1 MARTASLETYAKR
14 FADKVH
20 IVPFSTCHYWG
31 GHINGHGYGMF
42 KFRGRVERAHR
53 VNYVLTK
60 GEIPEINGKPA
71 VLRHKCDQPLCVN
84 PDHLVPGTQLENI
97 QDAVDRERMP
107 RGEDHHHCTVSDSRL
122 AEIMSDIAAGGATG
136 VLAERY
142 GVSPSYISTLRHGGG
157 RAKGLEKPKGRSDRR
172 LSDEAALSIYEM
184 AWKGVNSRDLIA
196 KLHGTTKQSVSDIKR
211 GATYAGVTGHG
222 RA

>member
-1 MARTASLETYAKR
+1 MGLATSLETYSKR

-20 IVPFSTCHYWG
+20 VVPFSTCHYWG
-31 GHINGHGYGMF
+31 GHVNGHGYGLF
-42 KFRGRVERAHR
+42 KFRGRNERAHR
-53 VNYVLTK
+53 VSYILNN

-107 RGEDHHHCTVSDSRL
+107 RGEGHHFCTVSDERL
-122 AEIMSDIAAGGATG
+122 AQIMADIAAGGGTG
-136 VLAERY
+136 ELAGRY

-157 RAKGLEKPKGRSDRR
+157 RSKGIEKPKGRSDRQITDDKALDIYR
-172 LSDEAALSIYEM
+172 TIHRGGRTGREVAAM
-184 AWKGVNSRDLIA
+184 FGVSA
-196 KLHGTTKQSVSDIKR
+196 TMVSDIKR

-222 RA
+222 RG